1 MTNEDIIAGTIGEGV
16 GKAEH
21 FAGDALNAPE
31 LKAGGIGREW
41 GGKAQATVGAAKEK
55 FGAVAEQAR
64 TAATKASAQAK
75 DAAAKAKIQA
85 KDAAAKAEAQ
95 AREAYGKVSDQ
106 AKDAYGKASVKAKD
120 VYGKAQIQ
128 AKDAYGKASE
138 QVKTAA
144 DKIDP
149 LIKEK
154 PYAALGIAAAAGVLA
169 GIILASMGSKTVYV
183 SKD

>member
-1 MTNEDIIAGTIGEGV
+1 MSNEDIIAGNIGEGV

-21 FAGDALNAPE
+21 FVGETLDAPE

-41 GGKAQATVGAAKEK
+41 SGKAQATVGAAKEK

-75 DAAAKAKIQA
+75 DAAAKAKGPA
-85 KDAAAKAEAQ
+85 KEAAARAEAQ

-120 VYGKAQIQ
+120 VYGRAQVQ

-144 DKIDP
+144 DKLDP
-149 LIKEK
+149 MIKEK
-154 PYAALGIAAAAGVLA
+154 PYAALGIAAAAGLLVGL
-169 GIILASMGSKTVYV
+169 ILASMGSKTVYI
-183 SKD
+183 SKE